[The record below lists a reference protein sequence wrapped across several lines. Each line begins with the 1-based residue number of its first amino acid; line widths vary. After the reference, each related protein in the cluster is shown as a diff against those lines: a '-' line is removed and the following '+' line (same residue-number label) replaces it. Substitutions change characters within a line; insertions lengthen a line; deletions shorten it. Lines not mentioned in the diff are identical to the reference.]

1 MIASGSHRK
10 PKWGNEEGVA
20 LMMVLLFIVLLSAIV
35 IEYGYE
41 TQVDASLMSNSRAEF
56 EAYVA
61 AKSAVASGMGALQL
75 DLLQGQMAGTGTP
88 SGGRGKA
95 ASQTGLQPDVD
106 SLMDVWAEGVPRAP
120 MNDAEMQGTV
130 VDEFGKLN
138 LNALVDSEGQPN
150 ELLVAALHALFEYLQ
165 VEEDPT
171 EAIIDWVD
179 PDQDTQ
185 TNGAESDYYEGLE
198 TPFSCRDGMMTSIEE
213 LLLIK
218 GITPELY
225 FDLNQDPAER
235 QQRIADGE
243 RPASLSDLLTVH
255 GHPQGFLN
263 VNTAHPELLRGLADW
278 AGIQPD
284 ALEQFLQNRIDQPAQ
299 TPEEAAEALQPSE
312 ESVKQAF
319 TVSSNC
325 FRIHGDGMSSRA
337 MVRIEAFI
345 GRAPSEALAQVGV
358 GGGSSGKD
366 QGLEVLRVL
375 DWRVIR

>member
-1 MIASGSHRK
+1 MTVRSPHRK
-10 PKWGNEEGVA
+10 PKGGNEEGVA
-20 LMMVLLFIVLLSAIV
+20 LMTVLLFVVLLSAIV

-75 DLLQGQMAGTGTP
+75 DLLQGQMGGTAT
-88 SGGRGKA
+88 SSTTRGNA

-106 SLMDVWAEGVPRAP
+106 GFLDVWYEGVPRAP
-120 MNDAEMQGTV
+120 INDAEMQGTI

-138 LNALVDSEGQPN
+138 LNALVGPEGQPN
-150 ELLVAALHALFEYLQ
+150 ELLVDALHALFEYLQ

-179 PDQDTQ
+179 PDQDAQ
-185 TNGAESDYYEGLE
+185 ANGAESDYYEGLE
-198 TPFSCRDGMMTSIEE
+198 TPYSCRDGMMTSIEE

-235 QQRIADGE
+235 EQMIADGN

-255 GHPQGFLN
+255 GHPQGMLN
-263 VNTAHPELLRGLADW
+263 VNTAHPELLMGLADW

-284 ALEQFLQNRIDQPAQ
+284 RLEQFLQMRIDQPAQ
-299 TPEEAAEALQPSE
+299 TPQEAAEALAPSE
-312 ESVKQAF
+312 DAVKQSF

-325 FRIHGDGMSSRA
+325 FRIQGDGMSGRA
-337 MVRIEAFI
+337 MVRIEAFV

-358 GGGSSGKD
+358 GGGSSGRD